1 MNAFSNVKEAQPIE
15 VFHLMKLFNEDE
27 HPTKVNLTVGAYR
40 TDEGKPYYMPVVKK
54 AERMVLDST
63 TNHEYLPILGL
74 ESFTRSASQL
84 LLGDVTK
91 RQEEGSIFG
100 VQSLSGSG
108 ALRVGAEFLAKHLKC
123 TTFYYSL
130 PTWENHHLIF
140 INGGFKEAKTYRYW
154 NEEKRSLNC
163 DGLFED
169 LSNAPE
175 HSVIIL
181 HGCAHNPTGLDPT
194 QDQWKQIAKIM
205 KERKL
210 IPFFDNAY
218 QGFASG
224 DVEKDAW
231 AVRYFLSQ
239 GFEFLCS
246 QSFAKNYGLYNERAG
261 NLTFVLNSME
271 NVKAIKSQVTMIVR
285 GMYSNPPNH
294 GARTVSTILNNP
306 DLKNEWLETLKLMT
320 NRIKD
325 MRKALRDNLEE
336 LGAIGKWNHITD
348 QIGMFSYTGLS
359 ESHVEYLQ
367 NKFHIYML
375 KSGRINICGLTKTN
389 ISYIAEAITDALVNV
404 TN

>member
-1 MNAFSNVKEAQPIE
+1 MSIFRDVEEASPIE
-15 VFHLMKLFNEDE
+15 VFHLMKIFSEDDY
-27 HPTKVNLTVGAYR
+27 PTKVNLTVGAYR
-40 TDEGKPYYMPVVKK
+40 TDEGKPYYIPVVKK
-54 AERMVLDST
+54 AEKLVLEST
-63 TNHEYLPILGL
+63 TNHEYLPIFGL
-74 ESFTRSASQL
+74 ESFTKAASQL
-84 LLGDVTK
+84 LLGDIVQ

-140 INGGFKEAKTYRYW
+140 MNSGFNDAKTYRYW
-154 NEEKRSLNC
+154 NEEKRSLDC
-163 DGLFED
+163 DGFFED

-175 HSVIIL
+175 NSVIIL

-194 QDQWKQIAKIM
+194 KDQWKQIAEIM

-231 AVRYFLSQ
+231 SVRYFLSQ

-261 NLTFVLNSME
+261 NLTFVLNSTD
-271 NVKAIKSQVTMIVR
+271 NVKAVKSQVTMIVR

-306 DLKNEWLETLKLMT
+306 ELKEEWLDTLKIMT
-320 NRIKD
+320 GRIKD
-325 MRKALRDNLEE
+325 MRKALRENLEQ
-336 LGAIGKWNHITD
+336 LGTIGKWNHITD
-348 QIGMFSYTGLS
+348 QTGMFSYTGLS
-359 ESHVEYLQ
+359 ANHVEYLR
-367 NKFHIYML
+367 KKYHIYML
-375 KSGRINICGLTKTN
+375 RSGRINICGLTNNN
-389 ISYIAEAITDALVNV
+389 INYVAEAITDALVTV
-404 TN
+404 TI